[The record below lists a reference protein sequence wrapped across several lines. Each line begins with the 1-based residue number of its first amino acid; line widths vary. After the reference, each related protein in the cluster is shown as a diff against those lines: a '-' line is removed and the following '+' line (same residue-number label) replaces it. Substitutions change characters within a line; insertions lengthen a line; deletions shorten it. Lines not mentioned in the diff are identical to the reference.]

1 MLSGGEKLDNDDRNR
16 EKNVDK
22 RRDEV
27 NEFSIGEMLLRVL
40 ITSIVVAIA
49 AYFTPGF
56 SIDGLWSLLL
66 AAVVIGVLDY
76 LIQKFTG
83 VNASPFGRG
92 ISGFLVAAII
102 LYVTKF
108 IVPGFHI
115 SLWGAI
121 IGALV
126 IGIVDAIMPG
136 RAMWHRRC
144 HPEVDLTRFVL
155 YKS

>member
-1 MLSGGEKLDNDDRNR
+1 MDNNDNNKNRNR
-16 EKNVDK
+16 NHEKDNSF
-22 RRDEV
+22 
-27 NEFSIGEMLLRVL
+27 NIGEMLLRVL

-56 SIDGLWSLLL
+56 TIDGLWSLLL

-76 LIQKFTG
+76 LVQRFTG
-83 VNASPFGRG
+83 IDASPFGRG

-108 IVPGFHI
+108 IVPGFNI

-121 IGALV
+121 IGALI
-126 IGIVDAIMPG
+126 IGIIDAIMPG
-136 RAMWHRRC
+136 GREA
-144 HPEVDLTRFVL
+144 L
-155 YKS
+155 

>member
-1 MLSGGEKLDNDDRNR
+1 MDNNDRNKDNDKEKVRER
-16 EKNVDK
+16 EKVRDK
-22 RRDEV
+22 EKD
-27 NEFSIGEMLLRVL
+27 NDFNIGEMLLRVL

-56 SIDGLWSLLL
+56 TIDGLWSLLL

-108 IVPGFHI
+108 IVPGFNI

-136 RAMWHRRC
+136 RAM
-144 HPEVDLTRFVL
+144 
-155 YKS
+155 

>member
-1 MLSGGEKLDNDDRNR
+1 MDNNERNVNRDNNKDND
-16 EKNVDK
+16 
-22 RRDEV
+22 
-27 NEFSIGEMLLRVL
+27 FSIGELLLRVL

-56 SIDGLWSLLL
+56 TIDSLWSLLL

-76 LIQKFTG
+76 LIQRFTG

-92 ISGFLVAAII
+92 LSGFLVAAII

-108 IVPGFHI
+108 IVPGFNI
-115 SLWGAI
+115 SMWGAI

-126 IGIVDAIMPG
+126 IGIVDVIMPG
-136 RAMWHRRC
+136 RAM
-144 HPEVDLTRFVL
+144 
-155 YKS
+155 

>member
-1 MLSGGEKLDNDDRNR
+1 MEKTISGGENVDNNQNNRNR
-16 EKNVDK
+16 NHE
-22 RRDEV
+22 RD
-27 NEFSIGEMLLRVL
+27 NTFNIGEMLLRVL

-56 SIDGLWSLLL
+56 TIDGLWSLLL

-76 LIQKFTG
+76 LIQRFTG
-83 VNASPFGRG
+83 IDASPFGRG

-108 IVPGFHI
+108 IVPGFNI

-121 IGALV
+121 IGALI
-126 IGIVDAIMPG
+126 IGIIDAIMPG
-136 RAMWHRRC
+136 REA
-144 HPEVDLTRFVL
+144 L
-155 YKS
+155 

>member
-1 MLSGGEKLDNDDRNR
+1 MDNNERKVNKDNNR
-16 EKNVDK
+16 DNNND
-22 RRDEV
+22 
-27 NEFSIGEMLLRVL
+27 FSIGEMLLRVL

-56 SIDGLWSLLL
+56 TIDSLWSLLL

-76 LIQKFTG
+76 LIQRFTG

-102 LYVTKF
+102 LYATKF
-108 IVPGFHI
+108 IVPGFNI
-115 SLWGAI
+115 SIWGAL

-126 IGIVDAIMPG
+126 IGIVDVIMPG
-136 RAMWHRRC
+136 RAM
-144 HPEVDLTRFVL
+144 
-155 YKS
+155 